1 VGWNGRTL
9 GVLGVL
15 GAVAYVVLAGPVG
28 SIAWSGVPY
37 CVVGASCVVAT
48 VVGVRRHRPRHAAG
62 WWWVAASHGVWTAA
76 DATYYLLAATGD
88 TAFPTAAD
96 ALYVVGYLPLL
107 VGVALLVRRRQ
118 PRGQRGALVDG
129 AVVATGLGLLG
140 WVLFVGPVVTSR
152 GDDALSHLT
161 GGIYLGAD
169 VLLVALAAHLVAS
182 SVRMSRSAWLAL
194 AAVALLLVGDST
206 YVWGAVLPGWAST
219 ALGLGWLLS
228 NAAWSAAA
236 LHPSMADLSDR
247 EAPAASGMTPRRT
260 GVLLLAVLLAPLTLA
275 VMQVLDLEADY
286 AVAAASAVMSV
297 LVVIR
302 LGIALRA
309 AAASLLAREE
319 MRRALEHQASHDALT
334 GLANRAASTT
344 HLARA
349 LEAAREGRTRVALL
363 FLDLDGFKGVN
374 DAHGHRAGDDVL
386 REVAQRLTA
395 AVRDGDLAG
404 RLGGDE
410 FVVVLTHVQDVDDVL
425 SVAQRVVEGVAEP
438 ILADGRVVSVGASV
452 GAAVSATGAEA
463 PAGPA
468 ALLHEADTAA
478 YRAKARGR
486 GRVELY
492 DHALRAADAQRAAL
506 EAELRASWPVTGLH
520 LALLP
525 VVAPVASS
533 PATAA
538 RPAPV
543 ALHGRV
549 RWRSGGRDVGHHA
562 LVTASERTGRT
573 GDLGRWALD
582 EALRQRAAAGP
593 TAPVVWV
600 PLPAAHVAARHV
612 VSDVAEA
619 VGLHGTAPSALAVR
633 ACGPSALV
641 TPAAREHLGELRAG
655 GVGVVL
661 EGLTAQ
667 GTGLGDL
674 RSLPATALLLHAAD
688 LPDEAL
694 LSLFVRSARSLG
706 LQVVLDGPPR
716 DELRTTAQA
725 LGLPV
730 VRPDVHPDTEDASE
744 QTAGQTAGQA
754 AGLRRPAPR

>member
-1 VGWNGRTL
+1 MGWNGRTL

-15 GAVAYVVLAGPVG
+15 GAAAYVVLAGPVG
-28 SIAWSGVPY
+28 SVALSGIPY
-37 CVVGASCVVAT
+37 SAVGVFCVVAT
-48 VVGVRRHRPRHAAG
+48 VVGIRRHRPQHAAA
-62 WWWVAASHGVWTAA
+62 WWWIAASHGVWTAA
-76 DATYYLLAATGD
+76 DTTYYVLAAVGD
-88 TAFPTAAD
+88 TTFPTAAD
-96 ALYVVGYLPLL
+96 ALYVLGYVPLV

-118 PRGQRGALVDG
+118 PHGQRGALVDG

-140 WVLFVGPVVTSR
+140 WVLFVGPVVASR
-152 GDDALSHLT
+152 GDDPLGHLT
-161 GGIYLGAD
+161 GGTYLGAD
-169 VLLVALAAHLVAS
+169 VVLVALAAHLVAS
-182 SVRMSRSAWLAL
+182 SVRMTPSAWLAL
-194 AAVALLLVGDST
+194 TAIALLLVGDST
-206 YVWGAVLPGWAST
+206 YVWGSVLPDWAFT

-228 NAAWSAAA
+228 NVAWSAAA

-247 EAPAASGMTPRRT
+247 DAPAASGMTPRRT
-260 GVLLLAVLLAPLTLA
+260 GVLLVAVLLAPATLA

-319 MRRALEHQASHDALT
+319 MRRALEHQATHDALT
-334 GLANRAASTT
+334 GLANRAASTA

-349 LEAAREGRTRVALL
+349 LDAARDGRAHVAVL
-363 FLDLDGFKGVN
+363 FVDLDGFKGVN

-386 REVAQRLTA
+386 REVAQRLTS
-395 AVRDGDLAG
+395 AVRDGDVAG

-410 FVVVLTHVQDVDDVL
+410 FVVVLTDVRDVDDVL
-425 SVAQRVVEGVAEP
+425 AVAQRVVEEVAEP
-438 ILADGRVVSVGASV
+438 IVADGHLVTVGASV
-452 GAAVSATGAEA
+452 GAAVSDGGSE
-463 PAGPA
+463 PLAGPS

-492 DHALRAADAQRAAL
+492 DHALRAAEAERVDL
-506 EAELRASWPVTGLH
+506 EAELRASWPVSGLH
-520 LALLP
+520 LDLFP
-525 VVAPVASS
+525 VVPPPPAAPW
-533 PATAA
+533 
-538 RPAPV
+538 PAPV
-543 ALHGRV
+543 ALDARV
-549 RWRSGGRDVGHHA
+549 RWRRTGGLDVGPGA
-562 LVTASERTGRT
+562 LTAASERAGRT

-593 TAPVVWV
+593 SAPVVWV

-612 VSDVAEA
+612 VGDVAEA
-619 VGLHGTAPSALAVR
+619 VGLHGTAPSGLAVR
-633 ACGPSALV
+633 SCGPSALA
-641 TPAAREHLGELRAG
+641 TPAAREHLGALRST

-667 GTGLGDL
+667 DTGLGDL

-694 LSLFVRSARSLG
+694 LALFVRSARSLG
-706 LQVVLDGPPR
+706 LEVVLDGAPR
-716 DELRTTAQA
+716 EELLATARA

-730 VRPDVHPDTEDASE
+730 VQPGAELAT
-744 QTAGQTAGQA
+744 
-754 AGLRRPAPR
+754 GLRPPAPR